1 MQRGV
6 AQGVQK
12 KVAAANATQLQGEE
26 RESKVLANLKLGLL
40 RRMFAQTSTIR
51 QSEKAVIF
59 GTWCKDGL

>member
-26 RESKVLANLKLGLL
+26 RESKV
-40 RRMFAQTSTIR
+40 
-51 QSEKAVIF
+51 V
-59 GTWCKDGL
+59 